1 MNEIA
6 NKFLLAGDKCVPGI
20 HLKQSGFVYSGFGQL
35 TKNKERIQKIKKK
48 KTKKKQQEIQY
59 IFTEMKQIKLVF
71 NMTRLRKI
79 LKIQEDEELHSGIN
93 DVIKQNEQLAQDLHK
108 PIITNF

>member
-1 MNEIA
+1 MNAVLLNRYEMNEIA

-48 KTKKKQQEIQY
+48 TTKKNNRRYNIYLQK
-59 IFTEMKQIKLVF
+59 
-71 NMTRLRKI
+71 
-79 LKIQEDEELHSGIN
+79 
-93 DVIKQNEQLAQDLHK
+93 
-108 PIITNF
+108 

>member
-1 MNEIA
+1 MNAVLLNRYEMNEIA

-48 KTKKKQQEIQY
+48 TTKKNNRRYNIYLQKWS
-59 IFTEMKQIKLVF
+59 
-71 NMTRLRKI
+71 R
-79 LKIQEDEELHSGIN
+79 
-93 DVIKQNEQLAQDLHK
+93 
-108 PIITNF
+108 

>member
-48 KTKKKQQEIQY
+48 TTGDTIY
-59 IFTEMKQIKLVF
+59 IY
-71 NMTRLRKI
+71 R
-79 LKIQEDEELHSGIN
+79 
-93 DVIKQNEQLAQDLHK
+93 NEVDKACFQHDKA
-108 PIITNF
+108 

>member
-20 HLKQSGFVYSGFGQL
+20 HLKQSGFAYSGFGQL

-48 KTKKKQQEIQY
+48 QQKKTTGDTIY
-59 IFTEMKQIKLVF
+59 IY
-71 NMTRLRKI
+71 R
-79 LKIQEDEELHSGIN
+79 
-93 DVIKQNEQLAQDLHK
+93 NEVDKACFQHDKA
-108 PIITNF
+108 